1 LLDELTTSRVAL
13 HVTALDYHCPPNMES
28 GLSKRMQATL
38 EYILPT
44 IAAAAPPAK
53 YNSTNAIDLSN
64 AQNEVLRPELLEF
77 FKRTV
82 ENDITS
88 KV

>member
-13 HVTALDYHCPPNMES
+13 YVTSPNDYCPPNMES
-28 GLSKRMQATL
+28 GLSRRMQATL
-38 EYILPT
+38 DDILPT

-53 YNSTNAIDLSN
+53 YNSTDAIDLSN

-77 FKRTV
+77 FKRIV
-82 ENDITS
+82 ENDVTS
-88 KV
+88 QV